1 MSARKDA
8 GFIETI
14 YASTVLSRSVDH
26 IMEHLE
32 DHVVR
37 HVAPAC
43 GAGAQTS
50 LLDPASP
57 DLQARLTP
65 ADLDRHIE
73 LALHIQR
80 EIGFDPNERSG
91 LTEELER
98 LHDPE
103 LSVGAAIAAQARAI
117 YRLTEAEAAVV
128 ARFAEG
134 VSLDRIAHERAVSLE
149 TIRTQI
155 KAIKMKTGARDLPGL
170 MRLLCGLAS
179 GAFAPAG
186 ETAGQSGPAG
196 QLGEPQSGSMW
207 LPDGRRFDFLR
218 QGAANGEPLLLLH
231 NLPYGAQLTRAAARY
246 ATQLGLSIIAP
257 LRAGFCH
264 SDPSAERDT
273 EALLDQS
280 SDDMRHLMDHLGI
293 ARASLIGH
301 AAGATQAIR
310 FATRYP
316 ERVSSILIVT
326 RGPVWNKA
334 WLRDVAPHHRAQS
347 IIMRHMP
354 GAGRLLM
361 GATLKHFNKYG
372 ARDYSERATRGSP
385 SDLAAHDDPEFLD
398 LIGRGVT
405 IGLRQGPEI
414 FCREWALMEL
424 DLTGEARLLPHP
436 IRLIYGAEDPL
447 LLPVFAE
454 RFGAAVPKT
463 ELIRVPDAGHFLFYT
478 HPREMLDAVI
488 RDCASPAAAA
498 AHHQ

>member
-26 IMEHLE
+26 IMEYLE

-43 GAGAQTS
+43 WAGAQTS

-98 LHDPE
+98 LRDPE

-117 YRLTEAEAAVV
+117 YRLTEAEAAVT
-128 ARFAEG
+128 AGFAG
-134 VSLDRIAHERAVSLE
+134 GASLDVIARDRQVSLE
-149 TIRTQI
+149 TVRAQI
-155 KAIKMKTGARDLPGL
+155 KSIKKKTGVRDLPGL

-179 GAFAPAG
+179 VGFSPDV
-186 ETAGQSGPAG
+186 PLH
-196 QLGEPQSGSMW
+196 LGLDCSLDGTRAGSMR
-207 LPDGRRFDFLR
+207 LPDGRRFDYLR
-218 QGAANGEPLLLLH
+218 QGAVNGEPVLLLH

-246 ATQLGLSIIAP
+246 ATQLGLSIVAP

-264 SDPSAERDT
+264 SDPSQVHDT

-293 ARASLIGH
+293 ARTRLIGH

-361 GATLKHFNKYG
+361 GATLKHFNRYG
-372 ARDYSERATRGSP
+372 ARDYSVRATRSSP

-454 RFGAAVPKT
+454 RFAAAVPKT
-463 ELIRVPDAGHFLFYT
+463 QLIRVPDAGHFLFYT